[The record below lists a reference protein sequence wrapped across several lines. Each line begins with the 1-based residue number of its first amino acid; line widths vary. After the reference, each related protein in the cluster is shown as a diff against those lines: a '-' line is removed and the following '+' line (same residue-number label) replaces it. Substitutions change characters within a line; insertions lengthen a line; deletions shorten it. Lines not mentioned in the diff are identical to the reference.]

1 MRKLA
6 PLELIGFHPL
16 PNQLRGSISHC
27 RASVRGSLRCEISTQ
42 LTSAGVQKRRPVW
55 PTASILK
62 KTRTQASFGTEPS
75 GTQSN
80 RLRGSTRRGCQK
92 LIENTH
98 KRLARVQIECLPYQD
113 ILRRYDRPGTL
124 YYLDPPYFGLKL
136 YRYNFSENDFTE
148 LAACLKKLQGKFVLS
163 LNDVPQV
170 RRIFAYF
177 KFLEIELPYTA
188 QRKAGKRF
196 RELLIANFPL
206 RDRGSK

>member
-1 MRKLA
+1 MKYVHISREWFDSLQAQDPKLLTDIQRA
-6 PLELIGFHPL
+6 ARFFYLQKNAYAGLVRHRAFGYAVETPGRFNPERL
-16 PNQLRGSISHC
+16 P
-27 RASVRGSLRCEISTQ
+27 E
-42 LTSAGVQKRRPVW
+42 
-55 PTASILK
+55 
-62 KTRTQASFGTEPS
+62 
-75 GTQSN
+75 
-80 RLRGSTRRGCQK
+80 

-113 ILRRYDRPGTL
+113 ILRRYDRPETL
-124 YYLDPPYFGLKL
+124 FYLDPPYFGLKL

-148 LAACLKKLQGKFVLS
+148 LAQCLKKLRGKFVLS

-170 RRIFAYF
+170 RKLFADF